1 MQGPCNPFLGLG
13 ESLKKRRIPLA
24 QKRFRFHRKPGFSFI
39 EILIVIVIMAGIAA
53 LVGPALFSKL
63 DESKVDQAK
72 IQMKNLAGALELYR
86 LDNSGYPSSEQ
97 GLAALIQ
104 KPTLGMVPQN
114 WRGPYLNS
122 KSLPTD
128 PWGGDYAY
136 LSDGTAFELKCL
148 GSDRVVGGEGDAQD
162 LL

>member
-1 MQGPCNPFLGLG
+1 MQENLIQRKKEC
-13 ESLKKRRIPLA
+13 SVLKKGTKP
-24 QKRFRFHRKPGFSFI
+24 RKQPGFSFI

-63 DESKVDQAK
+63 DEAKVDQAK

-86 LDNSGYPSSEQ
+86 LDNSGYPSTEQ
-97 GLAALIQ
+97 SLQSLI
-104 KPTLGMVPQN
+104 KRPNVGRIPQN

-122 KSLPTD
+122 KAVPKD

-136 LSDGTAFELKCL
+136 RSGGSSFELKCL
-148 GSDRVVGGEGDAQD
+148 GADLAPGGEELDAD
-162 LL
+162 IVHE

>member
-1 MQGPCNPFLGLG
+1 MQENITQT
-13 ESLKKRRIPLA
+13 KKGTSAPIKS
-24 QKRFRFHRKPGFSFI
+24 QKNRSQPGFSFI

-63 DESKVDQAK
+63 DEAKVDQAR

-86 LDNSGYPSSEQ
+86 LDNSRYPSGEQ
-97 GLAALIQ
+97 SLQALIAR
-104 KPTLGMVPQN
+104 PTIGRVPAN

-122 KSLPTD
+122 KKVPQD

-136 LSDGTAFELKCL
+136 RASAGAFELKCL
-148 GSDRVVGGEGDAQD
+148 GADLTPGGEGLDQD
-162 LL
+162 LVHE